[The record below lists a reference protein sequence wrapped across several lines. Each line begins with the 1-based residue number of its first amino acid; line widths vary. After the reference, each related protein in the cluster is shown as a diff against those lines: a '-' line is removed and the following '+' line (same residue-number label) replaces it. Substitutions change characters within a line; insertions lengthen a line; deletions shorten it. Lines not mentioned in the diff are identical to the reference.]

1 MPFEKGNKY
10 GTKKTVKPYKTKQLT
25 TRKLNNKPRYNQA
38 NVMMFHS
45 MLEKRQVPKAL
56 LTVMLNVSQ
65 PKTATKIINAPLN
78 LTLQQLLNISFLLDI
93 NINDLINVI
102 IKDLHYSNCA
112 SSTNEHI
119 KPFVSEDV
127 KILHNS
133 SEWFNR

>member
-25 TRKLNNKPRYNQA
+25 KRKLNHKPRYNNN
-38 NVMMFHS
+38 NVLMFHS
-45 MLEKRQVPKAL
+45 LLEKKNVPKAYL
-56 LTVMLNVSQ
+56 STMLNIST
-65 PKTATKIINAPLN
+65 PKIATRLINTPLN

-93 NINDLINVI
+93 NINDLVNVI
-102 IKDLHYSNCA
+102 IRDLHYSNCV
-112 SSTNEHI
+112 SSSNEQI
-119 KPFVSEDV
+119 KPFVNEDI